1 MKNVGNL
8 LSKFFSL
15 IILIFF
21 ITNVSATGIP
31 DLNSNPSIKNPKIEI
46 FPIDDQYCGKSF
58 FINGTTDFPAGK
70 VIIVSI
76 ISSLRTTR
84 PMVFPNNT
92 FHEGWFSKEAI
103 VKRGSNEQNLW
114 SIFVNNTKNW
124 TPQKY
129 LVSVGSADEVS
140 ESNIGFNLYIGK
152 IEIDS
157 IKNICLNNTIEFSGT
172 STLPAGREIEISF
185 KKLSAE
191 DNKNNSPEI
200 ILFSDFVKI
209 RTIED
214 KNKKSWFY
222 FLNKSSFISGNYTI
236 IVSDANIGTNKIS
249 NFNNGNVAK
258 SDEKDFFL
266 NNFCSDQNLTLTEN
280 FNQKKSF
287 LEMIFG
293 FLKNFSITNKINF
306 YDSSRA

>member
-8 LSKFFSL
+8 LSKFFPL
-15 IILIFF
+15 IILFF
-21 ITNVSATGIP
+21 IITNVSATGIP
-31 DLNSNPSIKNPKIEI
+31 DLNSNPALKNPKIEI
-46 FPIDDQYCGKSF
+46 VPIDDQYCGESF

-70 VIIVSI
+70 VLIVSI

-84 PMVFPNNT
+84 PMVFPDNT
-92 FHEGWFSKEAI
+92 FHEGWFSKEVI
-103 VKRGSNEQNLW
+103 VKRGSNEKNLW
-114 SIFVNNTKNW
+114 SVFVNNTRNW

-129 LVSVGSADEVS
+129 LVSVGSADEDS
-140 ESNIGFNLYIGK
+140 ESNTCFNLYIGK

-157 IKNICLNNTIEFSGT
+157 IKNNCLNDTIEFSGT
-172 STLPAGREIEISF
+172 STLPADREIEISF
-185 KKLSAE
+185 KKLSAG
-191 DNKNNSPEI
+191 DNENNSPEI

-214 KNKKSWFY
+214 KSEKSWIY
-222 FLNKSSFISGNYTI
+222 FLNKSSFISGNYTA

-258 SDEKDFFL
+258 NDEKFFFL
-266 NNFCSDQNLTLTEN
+266 DNFCSDQNLTLTEN

-287 LEMIFG
+287 PEIIFG
-293 FLKNFSITNKINF
+293 FLKKFF
-306 YDSSRA
+306 HYQ